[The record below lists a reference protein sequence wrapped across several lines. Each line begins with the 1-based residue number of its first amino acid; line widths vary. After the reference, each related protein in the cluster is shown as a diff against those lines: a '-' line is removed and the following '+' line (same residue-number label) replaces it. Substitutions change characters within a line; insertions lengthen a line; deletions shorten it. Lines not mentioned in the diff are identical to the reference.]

1 MRLRPS
7 VPSPNHLVPRT
18 IGGLVALEG
27 VALTVAER
35 PGLGPGLGHDQ
46 EPELKPSQ
54 EFAPEPSPASGL
66 QENLVPGRQRLG
78 RAAVSYPAS
87 GNGPARRL
95 PGGRPAR
102 GGLDGQEGPND

>member
-1 MRLRPS
+1 MRPS

-27 VALTVAER
+27 VALTVAKR
-35 PGLGPGLGHDQ
+35 PGLGHDQ
-46 EPELKPSQ
+46 EPELEPELEPSQ
-54 EFAPEPSPASGL
+54 EFAPEPSLAFGL
-66 QENLVPGRQRLG
+66 QENLVPGRQRFG
-78 RAAVSYPAS
+78 RAEVSHPAN

-95 PGGRPAR
+95 PGERPAR